1 MQDFFLSYGPHW
13 HLVVCGISALPNTI
27 NLSAQL
33 LVSLHLFF
41 LYVWECHSQYRHEH
55 PSHFASRKIRT
66 CFACL
71 PLTQLSPFREIR
83 CHLYCVRCKV
93 CHFCWP
99 SSSSFT
105 HLVSTDFE
113 FQCFL
118 LSDYIHKCHFMSCLL
133 SSSYLSHIFK
143 EKVNNTQIFKV
154 TMLQLILKNA
164 CVLKTPLVQ

>member
-1 MQDFFLSYGPHW
+1 MFENVTASTVTNILHT
-13 HLVVCGISALPNTI
+13 LPVGK
-27 NLSAQL
+27 SGRVL
-33 LVSLHLFF
+33 L
-41 LYVWECHSQYRHEH
+41 
-55 PSHFASRKIRT
+55 
-66 CFACL
+66 ACL
-71 PLTQLSPFREIR
+71 KTGKQNTSPFREIR

>member
-1 MQDFFLSYGPHW
+1 MFENVTASTVTNILHT
-13 HLVVCGISALPNTI
+13 LPVGK
-27 NLSAQL
+27 SGRVL
-33 LVSLHLFF
+33 L
-41 LYVWECHSQYRHEH
+41 
-55 PSHFASRKIRT
+55 
-66 CFACL
+66 ACL
-71 PLTQLSPFREIR
+71 KAGKQNTSPFREIR

-133 SSSYLSHIFK
+133 SSSYLSLIFK
-143 EKVNNTQIFKV
+143 EKVNNTHIFKV

>member
-1 MQDFFLSYGPHW
+1 MFENVTASTVTNILHT
-13 HLVVCGISALPNTI
+13 LPVGK
-27 NLSAQL
+27 SGRVL
-33 LVSLHLFF
+33 L
-41 LYVWECHSQYRHEH
+41 
-55 PSHFASRKIRT
+55 
-66 CFACL
+66 ACL
-71 PLTQLSPFREIR
+71 FPFREIR

-133 SSSYLSHIFK
+133 SSSYLSLIFK